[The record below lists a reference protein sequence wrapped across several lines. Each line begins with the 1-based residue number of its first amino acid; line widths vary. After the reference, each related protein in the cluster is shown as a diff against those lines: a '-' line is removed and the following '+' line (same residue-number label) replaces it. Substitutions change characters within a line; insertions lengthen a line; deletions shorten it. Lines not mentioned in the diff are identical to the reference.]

1 MAWVLGPPGLLQE
14 VTTHLLNSGQ
24 VGVMGPDD
32 PEVPDVDVPG
42 AELGPHPAVAVL
54 VKPRPDD
61 WSLALGRG
69 VPIVLVAGRELSD
82 EEVVDAVFRGADAV
96 VHSDSP
102 HEAVLTAV
110 ETVRCGGSLLTP
122 VQARAVAAAAR
133 AGRSRA
139 AVSLTPREM
148 DIIQSITRGE
158 VIKQTAIALGIS
170 AKTVENLQSRLFRK
184 LGVRN
189 RAQAVARA
197 HSLGLIPA
205 E

>member
-1 MAWVLGPPGLLQE
+1 
-14 VTTHLLNSGQ
+14 
-24 VGVMGPDD
+24 
-32 PEVPDVDVPG
+32 
-42 AELGPHPAVAVL
+42 
-54 VKPRPDD
+54 
-61 WSLALGRG
+61 
-69 VPIVLVAGRELSD
+69 
-82 EEVVDAVFRGADAV
+82 
-96 VHSDSP
+96 
-102 HEAVLTAV
+102 
-110 ETVRCGGSLLTP
+110 
-122 VQARAVAAAAR
+122 
-133 AGRSRA
+133 
-139 AVSLTPREM
+139 M